1 MAAIAWARAKL
12 FNGIA
17 NSIITLVA
25 AFLALEI
32 ASHLIGW
39 LFIRGVFSGGL
50 DACNA
55 AEGQGACWPFIG
67 NWWRFVLFGRFPYE
81 EQARPACACVIFI
94 GLLAASCWRRLWWTK
109 LLVLWVVG
117 FIAIGILMFG
127 GVLGLSYVSTENWG
141 GLPLTIVI
149 AAASLIGAF
158 PLGILLALAKRSNL
172 PILRALSIVDI
183 ELIRGVPLIS
193 VLFMASVMIP
203 LLFPIGFSVNKLLR
217 AIIGFTLFEAAYMA
231 DAVRAG
237 LQAVPKGQFEAADA
251 LGLGYWTKMRR
262 IILPQ
267 ALRVVIP
274 PMVNIS
280 ISTFKDTSL
289 VAIMSLFDL
298 LSTTKVAINDPLWRK
313 FYVEAYLFAAIVYF
327 VFCFFM
333 SKYSQFIERDL
344 RRNSGR

>member
-1 MAAIAWARAKL
+1 MTAITWARAKL
-12 FNGIA
+12 FNGIT
-17 NSIITLVA
+17 NSIVTLVA
-25 AFLALEI
+25 AAILFKI
-32 ASHLIGW
+32 AYGLIGW
-39 LFIRGVFSGGL
+39 LFVRGVFSGGL

-81 EQARPACACVIFI
+81 EQARPGLACLIFI
-94 GLLAASCWRRLWWTK
+94 GLLAASCWRRLWWSK
-109 LLVLWVVG
+109 LAALWVTG
-117 FIAIGILMFG
+117 FISIGILMFG
-127 GVLGLSYVSTENWG
+127 GVLGLSYVPTENWG

-149 AAASLIGAF
+149 AAVSLIGAF
-158 PLGILLALAKRSNL
+158 PLGILLALARRSNL
-172 PILRALSIVDI
+172 PILRALSTIFI

-251 LGLGYWTKMRR
+251 LGLSYWTKMRR

-344 RRNSGR
+344 RRNAGR